1 MLKKRG
7 HINIKLNQRVKD
19 KNGNLSEFDIVYG
32 WPVRHYVEC
41 KNYSH
46 PVKLEMVAKFKEV
59 LRLHHI
65 PKSRGLFVTT
75 STYTPRATT
84 IGITCID
91 GAGLE
96 RLEKTALTALITK
109 YLIILCAAA
118 GGYGLYY
125 YLLNTDSK
133 KVKAWRDTMDERS
146 RQISKQSVE
155 KVQEVGS
162 AVLATSTSV
171 ASDAKDV
178 VVESVSKAVS
188 SVKDAVMEKPVAEG
202 KPAEKSAVAI
212 EKSEKSEEE
221 DVWEAPS

>member
-1 MLKKRG
+1 M
-7 HINIKLNQRVKD
+7 
-19 KNGNLSEFDIVYG
+19 
-32 WPVRHYVEC
+32 
-41 KNYSH
+41 
-46 PVKLEMVAKFKEV
+46 
-59 LRLHHI
+59 
-65 PKSRGLFVTT
+65 
-75 STYTPRATT
+75 
-84 IGITCID
+84 
-91 GAGLE
+91 
-96 RLEKTALTALITK
+96 
-109 YLIILCAAA
+109 
-118 GGYGLYY
+118 
-125 YLLNTDSK
+125 LNTDSK

-188 SVKDAVMEKPVAEG
+188 SVKDAVMEKPAAEEKTVAEG

-221 DVWEAPS
+221 DVWEAPSLWKCITTILGGLLGYS

>member
-1 MLKKRG
+1 
-7 HINIKLNQRVKD
+7 
-19 KNGNLSEFDIVYG
+19 
-32 WPVRHYVEC
+32 
-41 KNYSH
+41 
-46 PVKLEMVAKFKEV
+46 
-59 LRLHHI
+59 
-65 PKSRGLFVTT
+65 
-75 STYTPRATT
+75 
-84 IGITCID
+84 
-91 GAGLE
+91 
-96 RLEKTALTALITK
+96 
-109 YLIILCAAA
+109 
-118 GGYGLYY
+118 
-125 YLLNTDSK
+125 
-133 KVKAWRDTMDERS
+133 MDERS

-221 DVWEAPS
+221 DVWEAPSLWKCITTILGGLLGYS